1 MEHFSGEMKVS
12 VFSSGHL
19 LKTYQVS
26 TVLTEL
32 VYWPVGDV
40 LLSSCVT
47 IGRGDLDMNVL

>member
-47 IGRGDLDMNVL
+47 MGRGDLDMNVL